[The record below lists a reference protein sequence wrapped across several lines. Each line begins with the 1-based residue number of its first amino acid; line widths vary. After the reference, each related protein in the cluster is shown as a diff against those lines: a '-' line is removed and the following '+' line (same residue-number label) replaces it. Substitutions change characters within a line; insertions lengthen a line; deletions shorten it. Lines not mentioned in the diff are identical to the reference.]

1 MKKLALNLPAILKMI
16 CTLAALV
23 VEESGKGVEKK
34 QKAIQLVH
42 EFVHSMG
49 LYIPKA
55 ILDLILPPLID
66 QVVGILNQTVWMS
79 PNTISN

>member
-1 MKKLALNLPAILKMI
+1 
-16 CTLAALV
+16 LAALV
-23 VEESGKGVEKK
+23 VEEPGKGAEKK

-55 ILDLILPPLID
+55 ILDLVLPPLID
-66 QVVGILNQTVWMS
+66 QVVGILNQTVWMT
-79 PNTISN
+79 PNSLNS